1 MGGASPIGA
10 LFLAH
15 LPKHPKR
22 SGFHPWFDDVWQIF
36 VLVALGMHAR
46 ILALRHSKCFANMCD
61 PKARRAHRASCE
73 HTFTFEVIWLLAF

>member
-61 PKARRAHRASCE
+61 PRLAEHIVRPAS
-73 HTFTFEVIWLLAF
+73 IRLLSK